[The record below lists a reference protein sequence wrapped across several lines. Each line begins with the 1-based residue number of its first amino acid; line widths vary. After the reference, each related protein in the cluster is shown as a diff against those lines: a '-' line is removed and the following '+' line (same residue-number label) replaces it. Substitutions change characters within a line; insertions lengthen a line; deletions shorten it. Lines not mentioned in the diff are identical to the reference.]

1 MTAGKGV
8 DAVFQSTLSQ
18 GERRKISATQKQ
30 SEAFQST
37 LSQGE
42 RLEQQSKCLMKI
54 IISIHALARRATAM
68 PSWA

>member
-18 GERRKISATQKQ
+18 GERRKKAEAVAKFF
-30 SEAFQST
+30 AFQST

-42 RLEQQSKCLMKI
+42 R
-54 IISIHALARRATAM
+54 HRRSNQTY
-68 PSWA
+68 